1 MNVNFKLLPEAVAS
15 VRPAD
20 KHETLACV
28 AQTFANVYGVDEFE
42 TLDGLEEREN
52 LGSTGFGRGVA
63 IPHTRSTH
71 VNRPTVVLLRLET
84 PVDFDAADGMP
95 VDIVFGMLS
104 PEKAGVTHLHALAA
118 ISRLVRDDA
127 THTAL
132 SETSDPEALF
142 ALLSNKLERDAA

>member
-1 MNVNFKLLPEAVAS
+1 MDVNFKLLPEAVAS
-15 VRPAD
+15 VRPTD
-20 KHETLACV
+20 KQEALICV
-28 AQTFANVYGVDEFE
+28 AQTFADVYGMDQFE

-52 LGSTGFGRGVA
+52 LGSTGFGRSVA
-63 IPHTRSTH
+63 IPHTRSTQ

-127 THTAL
+127 THTVL